1 MLIHWPGLLC
11 EAAIKSKWDR
21 GNKTLNGET
30 KMAEMPQLRAAV
42 TVVETYMIVLQKRK
56 KNVPK
61 HVQLHY

>member
-1 MLIHWPGLLC
+1 
-11 EAAIKSKWDR
+11 
-21 GNKTLNGET
+21 
-30 KMAEMPQLRAAV
+30 MAEMPQLRAAV